1 MRLSKIFGSALVLG
15 ATFVAASDVL
25 DLNNDSFKT
34 TVDGE
39 ELILVE
45 FFAPWCGHCKA
56 LAPQYEEAATALKEQ
71 GIKLAKVDCTEN
83 ADLCQANGV
92 GGYPTLKVFRKGKDK
107 EYSGPRKADGIVSYM
122 KKQALPALTT
132 LTGESHAQFTKD
144 DKVVVVAYVDSDSD
158 DLAKAITAAADDH
171 RDDYLFG
178 VTTDAA
184 AIKEAGVTA
193 PALVLYK
200 TFDEGRVDLP
210 AASVKAVTSESL
222 VSFVKENA
230 VPLLDE
236 ISGENYANYA
246 QSGLPLAYLFLD
258 PTQSDREA
266 KIAEFAPVAK
276 KFKGKVNF
284 VWIDAIKYAEHGKA
298 LNLLEAKWPAFVVD
312 DMPNSLKYPHD
323 QSTDLTAAS
332 VTALVDSYLS
342 GSLKPMLKSDP
353 VPESNDGPVFTLVGS
368 QFDEVVFDDSK
379 DVLAEFYAPWCGHCK
394 RLAPTWEQLGEQY
407 ADQKDKLTILKMDAT
422 TNDLPASAGLKIAGF
437 PTIKFKPA
445 GSKTFVD
452 YEGDRSLESL
462 VEFIQNNTKNNVSQP
477 KPKPTESETAS
488 ATATATETETE
499 TATPT
504 SEATPSASAT
514 ATHEEL

>member
-1 MRLSKIFGSALVLG
+1 MRLSTIFGSVLVLG
-15 ATFVAASDVL
+15 ATFVSASDVL
-25 DLNNDSFKT
+25 DLNNSTFT
-34 TVDGE
+34 ATVEGE
-39 ELILVE
+39 DLILVE

-56 LAPQYEEAATALKEQ
+56 LAPQYEEAATTLKAA

-92 GGYPTLKVFRKGKDK
+92 GGYPTLKVFRNGKHK

-122 KKQALPALTT
+122 KKQSLPALTT
-132 LTGESHAQFTKD
+132 VTGDAHSKFTKE

-158 DLAKAITAAADDH
+158 NLAKAIQAVAEDH

-178 VTTDAA
+178 LTTDAE

-193 PALVLYK
+193 PALVVYK

-210 AASVKAVTSESL
+210 TASVKSATSDSL
-222 VSFVKENA
+222 VSFIKENS

-246 QSGLPLAYLFLD
+246 QSGLPLAYLFID
-258 PTQSDREA
+258 PTQPDREA
-266 KIAEFAPVAK
+266 KIAEFTPVAK

-284 VWIDAIKYAEHGKA
+284 VWIDAVKYAEHGKA
-298 LNLLEAKWPAFVVD
+298 MNLLEAKWPAFVVD
-312 DMPNSLKYPHD
+312 DMANSLKYPHD
-323 QSTDLTAAS
+323 QSGELTAAS
-332 VTALVDSYLS
+332 VTTLVDSYLS
-342 GSLKPMLKSDP
+342 GGLKPMLKSDP
-353 VPESNDGPVFTLVGS
+353 VPENNDGPVFTLVGS

-394 RLAPTWEQLGEQY
+394 RLAPTWDQLGEQY
-407 ADQKDKLTILKMDAT
+407 SSQKDKLTILKMDAT
-422 TNDLPASAGLKIAGF
+422 TNDLPASAGFKIAGF

-452 YEGDRSLESL
+452 YEGDRSIESL
-462 VEFIQNNTKNNVSQP
+462 TEFIHVNAKNSITQP
-477 KPKPTESETAS
+477 KPAASETAS
-488 ATATATETETE
+488 STATETSATE
-499 TATPT
+499 TPASTA
-504 SEATPSASAT
+504 EATPSPT
-514 ATHEEL
+514 ATHEHEEL

>member
-1 MRLSKIFGSALVLG
+1 MRLSTIFGSVLVLG

-25 DLNNDSFKT
+25 DLTDANFKS
-34 TVDGE
+34 TVDDE
-39 ELILVE
+39 QLILVE
-45 FFAPWCGHCKA
+45 FFAPWCGHCKT
-56 LAPQYEEAATALKEQ
+56 LAPQYEEAATTLKPV

-83 ADLCQANGV
+83 ADLCQAHGV
-92 GGYPTLKVFRKGKDK
+92 GGYPTLKVFRKGEAK
-107 EYSGPRKADGIVSYM
+107 EYSGPRKADGIISYM
-122 KKQALPALTT
+122 KKQSLPALTAV
-132 LTGESHAQFTKD
+132 TGDLHSNFTKE

-158 DLAKAITAAADDH
+158 DLAKAVKAAAEAH

-178 VTTDAA
+178 MTSDAE
-184 AIKEAGVTA
+184 AIKEAGVMA
-193 PALVLYK
+193 PALVVYK

-210 AASVKAVTSESL
+210 AASVKSVTPDSIA
-222 VSFVKENA
+222 SFIKENA

-236 ISGENYANYA
+236 ISGENYSNYA

-266 KIAEFAPVAK
+266 KVSEFSAVAK

-298 LNLLEAKWPAFVVD
+298 LNLLEAKWPAFVID

-323 QSTDLTAAS
+323 QTGEVTPAS
-332 VTALVDSYLS
+332 VTSLVDSYLS

-353 VPESNDGPVFTLVGS
+353 VPETNDGPVFTLVGS
-368 QFDEVVFDDSK
+368 QFDEVIFDDSK

-394 RLAPTWEQLGEQY
+394 KLAPIWDQLGEQY
-407 ADQKDKLTILKMDAT
+407 SNQKDKLTILKMDST
-422 TNDLPASAGLKIAGF
+422 TNDLPASAGFKIAGF

-452 YEGDRSLESL
+452 YEGDRSIESL
-462 VEFIQNNTKNNVSQP
+462 TEFIHTNAKNNISQP
-477 KPKPTESETAS
+477 KPAASESETAS
-488 ATATATETETE
+488 ATATP
-499 TATPT
+499 TP
-504 SEATPSASAT
+504 EATPSPGAT
-514 ATHEEL
+514 HDHEEL